1 MNYNKACII
10 LGVTESDTLEVIR
23 KKYLKLIAKYH
34 PDINQSSDATK
45 KAQEINQAYDY
56 LKEHYET
63 ERTKNSRNN
72 GNATYSSVKYY
83 KSTYGT
89 RAQSYSYQRQQYYQQ
104 QYSNTNYSS
113 QFYKAYNEF
122 CAKYQNNETVKE
134 YMRVFNES
142 LKDIYMIYTHIRTEK
157 EFINHLKNEIE
168 ENKYCKILNKTREML
183 YNKYLF
189 EHANIR
195 MSFLDYLKER
205 VEELQYLKKIDRTRE
220 NLYSD
225 YTLYERNSKTF
236 LEYLK
241 EQVELKKYCDLLNR
255 TLVSLRYDFK
265 YNQKEYKSFIEYLDY
280 LVIIDKKC
288 KILNKSQGELNLEYV
303 ARYENEQKYTFS
315 EYLDIRIEEEK
326 YCKILNDS
334 RSNLNHEYRISGN
347 YNITFL
353 EFLKQKVASKNKVN
367 KENTD
372 KKIMDNINKIL
383 NTNSIRSV
391 SNQELRDVLMVVFK
405 NKLKELFEILQ
416 NSNNMEDLIILYLS
430 IYKATHSSECIRYAN
445 ILGRDIDELVNEYI
459 STKQSL
465 NFKEY
470 LIFKILNEKRDQ
482 NFEEEMKSK
491 IRRK

>member
-1 MNYNKACII
+1 
-10 LGVTESDTLEVIR
+10 
-23 KKYLKLIAKYH
+23 
-34 PDINQSSDATK
+34 
-45 KAQEINQAYDY
+45 
-56 LKEHYET
+56 
-63 ERTKNSRNN
+63 
-72 GNATYSSVKYY
+72 
-83 KSTYGT
+83 
-89 RAQSYSYQRQQYYQQ
+89 
-104 QYSNTNYSS
+104 
-113 QFYKAYNEF
+113 
-122 CAKYQNNETVKE
+122 
-134 YMRVFNES
+134 
-142 LKDIYMIYTHIRTEK
+142 
-157 EFINHLKNEIE
+157 
-168 ENKYCKILNKTREML
+168 ML

-220 NLYSD
+220 SLYSD

-326 YCKILNDS
+326 YCKIINDS

-491 IRRK
+491 IKRK

>member
-10 LGVTESDTLEVIR
+10 LGVIESDTVETIR

-63 ERTKNSRNN
+63 ERTK
-72 GNATYSSVKYY
+72 TSSTSYY
-83 KSTYGT
+83 
-89 RAQSYSYQRQQYYQQ
+89 
-104 QYSNTNYSS
+104 NTNDDTYA
-113 QFYKAYNEF
+113 QDYKQYQTNNQNNKSYNEF
-122 CAKYQNNETVKE
+122 CTKYQNTETVKE

-157 EFINHLKNEIE
+157 EFINHLKSEIE
-168 ENKYCKILNKTREML
+168 INKYCKILNKTRKIL
-183 YNKYLF
+183 YNDYLF
-189 EHANIR
+189 ENADIR
-195 MSFLDYLKER
+195 ISFLDYLKER
-205 VEELQYLKKIDRTRE
+205 VEELKYLNILGERRQKLYIDYRFGYHIDYNLWAKKE
-220 NLYSD
+220 KS
-225 YTLYERNSKTF
+225 F

-241 EQVELKKYCDLLNR
+241 EEVKVKKYCDLLNR
-255 TLVSLRYDFK
+255 TSESLRFDFK
-265 YNQKEYKSFIEYLDY
+265 FNKKEFKSFIEYLDY
-280 LVIIDKKC
+280 LVIIDEKC
-288 KILNKSQGELNLEYV
+288 KILNESEKELKLDYATRNK
-303 ARYENEQKYTFS
+303 NEQKYTFF

-326 YCKILNDS
+326 YCQILNDS

-353 EFLKQKVASKNKVN
+353 EFLKQKVAFKNKVN

-416 NSNNMEDLIILYLS
+416 NSNNMEDLIILYLN

-491 IRRK
+491 IKRK